1 MWLVN
6 RPRIAVIEL
15 YGMIGGGA
23 RMGNMLRLV
32 DAVRDSHRAR
42 AVVLDID
49 SPGGLATTSQH
60 LYLTIAKLAA
70 RKPVVAFI
78 RGTGASGAYMAA
90 CAATKVIALPAALVG
105 SIGVVSVRPLVPQ
118 LLERLGV
125 QFHVAKGGRL
135 KDMGAFWREPTP
147 EEQEK
152 EEALVDTYYQ
162 DFIDTVAKGR
172 NMERQRVEELAT
184 GEVFPAVK
192 AREAGLVDELGDLDT
207 TVETAASLG
216 GVTPRTYSLRR
227 RRPLLERL
235 LAPQAASLGEALL
248 LQAEDLLSRRIYFQ

>member
-32 DAVRDSHRAR
+32 DAVRDSRRAQ

-90 CAATKVIALPAALVG
+90 CATKVIALPTAL
-105 SIGVVSVRPLVPQ
+105 
-118 LLERLGV
+118 
-125 QFHVAKGGRL
+125 
-135 KDMGAFWREPTP
+135 
-147 EEQEK
+147 
-152 EEALVDTYYQ
+152 
-162 DFIDTVAKGR
+162 
-172 NMERQRVEELAT
+172 
-184 GEVFPAVK
+184 
-192 AREAGLVDELGDLDT
+192 
-207 TVETAASLG
+207 
-216 GVTPRTYSLRR
+216 
-227 RRPLLERL
+227 
-235 LAPQAASLGEALL
+235 
-248 LQAEDLLSRRIYFQ
+248 

>member
-15 YGMIGGGA
+15 YGMIGSGV

-32 DAVRDSHRAR
+32 DAVRDSRRAR

-60 LYLTIAKLAA
+60 LYLTIAKLSA

-147 EEQEK
+147 EEDNK
-152 EEALVDTYYQ
+152 EEALVETYYQ
-162 DFIDTVAKGR
+162 DFIDTVTKGR

-192 AREAGLVDELGDLDT
+192 AKEAGLVDELGDLDT
-207 TVETAASLG
+207 AIGMAASLG
-216 GVTPRTYSLRR
+216 GVAPRTYSLRPH
-227 RRPLLERL
+227 RPFVERL

-248 LQAEDLLSRRIYFQ
+248 LRAEDLLSRRIYFQ